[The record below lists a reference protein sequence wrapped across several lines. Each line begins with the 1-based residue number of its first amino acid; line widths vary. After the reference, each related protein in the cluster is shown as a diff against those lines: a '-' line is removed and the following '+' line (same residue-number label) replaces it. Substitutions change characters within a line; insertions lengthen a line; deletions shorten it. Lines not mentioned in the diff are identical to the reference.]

1 MKPFIIKLLIERY
14 LNSYDCIL
22 LLSTKVLPALAGDE
36 TSPMRVASASN
47 NVRSF
52 SEPRNLDESSKSL
65 RIKRTFAPLT
75 YSLKMSH

>member
-1 MKPFIIKLLIERY
+1 MLLEQLWFNTIIIY
-14 LNSYDCIL
+14 QPA
-22 LLSTKVLPALAGDE
+22 KVLPALAGDE

-75 YSLKMSH
+75 YSLKMWH